1 MSSKRA
7 ATSLSGWRIART
19 NLPRRL
25 VLSLPLE
32 LAHQW
37 YRTCRALLNYTRLI
51 YDDRNHPGYVP
62 AGMNPFDKLK
72 LSLPK
77 AQLLVWPS
85 EAISVAVALAD
96 ELGRPSLGDAI
107 VTMYWL
113 GVRRQDWL
121 AWPSNIFDTAFLA
134 WDTEKTDA
142 PVTIPWSV
150 IPELQAR
157 IEAAKLRHRRSPIR
171 ATTFFVDDIGQ
182 RPSSSNRFFA
192 AFSRLRAELAKR
204 HEGFPTKFA
213 MKHYPGDPMRMP
225 TAWLTMRTL
234 RHTCITALHD
244 AGCVREQIR
253 AITGHT
259 IASINEVLDRYTKLT
274 ADQAGAALERRLA
287 HETGSVRKL
296 FDRSTAIN
304 EERTKR

>member
-1 MSSKRA
+1 MA
-7 ATSLSGWRIART
+7 AAQGRRVRHQCRLRRRHPGGLLQRSFDRCRTGRRRGRCLGWRGRAWASTSERT
-19 NLPRRL
+19 
-25 VLSLPLE
+25 
-32 LAHQW
+32 
-37 YRTCRALLNYTRLI
+37 
-51 YDDRNHPGYVP
+51 G
-62 AGMNPFDKLK
+62 
-72 LSLPK
+72 
-77 AQLLVWPS
+77 
-85 EAISVAVALAD
+85 
-96 ELGRPSLGDAI
+96 
-107 VTMYWL
+107 
-113 GVRRQDWL
+113 RRQPRCVP
-121 AWPSNIFDTAFLA
+121 PSGGRSTDRTIANAMRAFR
-134 WDTEKTDA
+134 
-142 PVTIPWSV
+142 P
-150 IPELQAR
+150 R

-244 AGCVREQIR
+244 AGWCASRSGRSLGTRSPASTKCSTATRSSRLTKQGPHSSGAWRRTRR
-253 AITGHT
+253 A
-259 IASINEVLDRYTKLT
+259 LC
-274 ADQAGAALERRLA
+274 
-287 HETGSVRKL
+287 RKL